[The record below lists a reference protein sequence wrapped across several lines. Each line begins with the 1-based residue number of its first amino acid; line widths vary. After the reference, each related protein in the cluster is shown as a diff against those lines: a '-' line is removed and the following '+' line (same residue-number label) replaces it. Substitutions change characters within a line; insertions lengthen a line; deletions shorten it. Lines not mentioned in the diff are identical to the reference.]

1 MTVPFSANLVSTPV
15 NLINHPSE
23 GDNYLRQHFM
33 AEKNHYTSYRNIFTI
48 AWPIM
53 LGSLGQNFIYL
64 VDTSFIGRVGE
75 ADLGASAIG
84 GIYYFL
90 LFNIGYAMNI
100 GMQVII
106 ARRKGEG
113 NNAAIGEVLDHQ
125 LRMVFLL
132 GAAEFILMH
141 FLSGSILRGIIQSD
155 VIREKTLYFLHYRS
169 YGILFG
175 LLNSCF
181 MSFFIGI
188 GNTRVT
194 IWTTVVMVGINVFFL
209 YCLVFGNLGFPAMG
223 IAGAGLASSIAEAM
237 VTVVFIIFFFVK
249 KFRVDYHLFQF
260 AKIKFRLVVNML
272 NLATP
277 LMFQQII
284 SVGSWW
290 LFFISIEHLGERPLA
305 VSNLVRSLYTFYG
318 IPVWALASTVNSM
331 TSNLLGQG
339 RHYEVVPL
347 IKKVSLISF
356 VFSILF
362 GCMINFFPVLTL
374 SIYTNEKDLIMDSIP
389 TLRVLTLAIALFS
402 FSILTIFAVSGTG
415 ATKVSLL
422 IEVVAIVLYV
432 SYTLLSAVVLHW
444 SLPAIWLAESIYWLV
459 TFAMCAWYLKN
470 GKWMEKKV

>member
-1 MTVPFSANLVSTPV
+1 MIA
-15 NLINHPSE
+15 
-23 GDNYLRQHFM
+23 
-33 AEKNHYTSYRNIFTI
+33 KNPYTSYKNIFLI

-75 ADLGASAIG
+75 ADMGGSAIG

-100 GMQVII
+100 GMQVMI

-125 LRMVFLL
+125 LRMVLLL
-132 GAAEFILMH
+132 GTVEFILMH
-141 FLSGSILRGIIQSD
+141 FLSGKILASIIQSD
-155 VIREKTLYFLHYRS
+155 IILEKAAYFLHYRS

-194 IWTTVVMVGINVFFL
+194 VWTTGAMVGINIFFL
-209 YCLVFGNLGFPAMG
+209 YCFVFGNFGFPVLG
-223 IAGAGLASSIAEAM
+223 VGGAGLASSIAEAS
-237 VTVVFIIFFFVK
+237 VTAVFIIYFLVK
-249 KFRVDYHLFQF
+249 KFRIDYHLFQF
-260 AKIKFRLVVNML
+260 TKIKFKLIISML

-277 LMFQQII
+277 LMFQQVI

-290 LFFISIEHLGERPLA
+290 LFFLAIEHLGEHPLA
-305 VSNLVRSLYTFYG
+305 ISNLVRGLYTFYG

-339 RHYEVVPL
+339 KPDDVIPL
-347 IKKVSLISF
+347 IKKVSFISIGFSVFFGLLIN
-356 VFSILF
+356 I
-362 GCMINFFPVLTL
+362 FPVATL
-374 SIYTNEKDLIMDSIP
+374 SVYTNDKDLIIDSIP
-389 TLRVLTLAIALFS
+389 TLRTLTFAIALFS
-402 FSILTIFAVSGTG
+402 FSILTIFAVSGSG

-422 IEVVAIVLYV
+422 IEIVAIVFYV
-432 SYTLLSAVVLHW
+432 SYTIVSAVVLHW
-444 SLPAIWLAESIYWLV
+444 SLPAIWLAESVYWIV
-459 TFAMCAWYLKN
+459 TFVMCAWYLKN
-470 GKWMEKKV
+470 GRWMDKKI